1 MASDFVFSF
10 SSERLREY
18 LDDSY
23 QAKYLIRYLAD
34 LDAKTCVLEAR
45 YVDKDYLV
53 DYQKF
58 YSRSFDEEKRFTE
71 RIHFF
76 VEEFSKTRFE
86 ESLEYNDI
94 EYLRKSYLGFVVIR
108 PIKGSDRKRLIGRTL
123 LNTYSDKK
131 GSEKRVFIR
140 GNYDVSLFGIPLSV
154 SSLPFQVQD
163 QGVSACATIA
173 LWTAL
178 HPLADTYGI
187 QRLSPAEI
195 TELST
200 SFPSEYRNFPSSG
213 LNWGQM
219 ISCVKSME
227 LDVETINV
235 ENIDDD
241 DIILTAIKAYVK
253 AELPLIGAL
262 KLTKENNPPEYHAVT
277 ISGYQCNNNGKLTE
291 LYAHDDQI
299 GPYNRVTPGGSFKRW
314 KNEWNDRDY
323 KVSLE
328 KLLIPIYPKIRLP
341 FARIY
346 PRYLEIKERVIN
358 DYGDDFDFELYLTTI
373 RKYKEFLL
381 ESTLKE
387 KRKILIKSLP
397 RFLWVLRAYYEGKP
411 LKDIVFDG
419 TAIYPKQVSSID
431 FRI

>member
-1 MASDFVFSF
+1 M
-10 SSERLREY
+10 
-18 LDDSY
+18 
-23 QAKYLIRYLAD
+23 IRYLAD
-34 LDAKTCVLEAR
+34 LDAKTCVLEAK

-314 KNEWNDRDY
+314 KNEWNNRDY

>member
-1 MASDFVFSF
+1 MASDFVFSY

-18 LDDSY
+18 LDDSH
-23 QAKYLIRYLAD
+23 QAEYLIRYLAD
-34 LDAKTCVLEAR
+34 LDAKTCVLEDK

-76 VEEFSKTRFE
+76 VEDFSTTKFE
-86 ESLEYNDI
+86 ESLENNDI

-123 LNTYSDKK
+123 LNAYPDEK

-213 LNWGQM
+213 LN
-219 ISCVKSME
+219 
-227 LDVETINV
+227 
-235 ENIDDD
+235 
-241 DIILTAIKAYVK
+241 
-253 AELPLIGAL
+253 
-262 KLTKENNPPEYHAVT
+262 
-277 ISGYQCNNNGKLTE
+277 
-291 LYAHDDQI
+291 
-299 GPYNRVTPGGSFKRW
+299 
-314 KNEWNDRDY
+314 
-323 KVSLE
+323 
-328 KLLIPIYPKIRLP
+328 
-341 FARIY
+341 
-346 PRYLEIKERVIN
+346 
-358 DYGDDFDFELYLTTI
+358 
-373 RKYKEFLL
+373 
-381 ESTLKE
+381 
-387 KRKILIKSLP
+387 
-397 RFLWVLRAYYEGKP
+397 
-411 LKDIVFDG
+411 
-419 TAIYPKQVSSID
+419 
-431 FRI
+431 

>member
-1 MASDFVFSF
+1 MASDFVFSY
-10 SSERLREY
+10 SSERLREH
-18 LDDSY
+18 LDDSH
-23 QAKYLIRYLAD
+23 QAEYLIRYLAD
-34 LDAKTCVLEAR
+34 LDAKTCVLEDK

-76 VEEFSKTRFE
+76 VEDFSKTRFE
-86 ESLEYNDI
+86 ESLENNDI

-123 LNTYSDKK
+123 LNTYSDKE

-163 QGVSACATIA
+163 QGVSACATVA

-187 QRLSPAEI
+187 PRLSPAEI

-200 SFPSEYRNFPSSG
+200 SFPSESRNFPSSG

-219 ISCVKSME
+219 INCVKAME

-253 AELPLIGAL
+253 AEFPLIGAL
-262 KLTKENNPPEYHAVT
+262 KLTKEKNPPEYHAVT
-277 ISGYQCNNNGKLTE
+277 ISGYQCNNNGELTE
-291 LYAHDDQI
+291 LYVHDDQI
-299 GPYNRVTPGGSFKRW
+299 GLYSRVKPDGSFKHW
-314 KNEWNDRDY
+314 KNEWNDSGHE
-323 KVSLE
+323 VSLE

-346 PRYLEIKERVIN
+346 PRYLEIKERMIN
-358 DYGDDFDFELYLTTI
+358 AYGDDLDFELYLTTI

-397 RFLWVLRAYYEGKP
+397 RFLWVLRVYYDGNP
-411 LKDIVFDG
+411 RGDIVFDG
-419 TAIYPKQVSSID
+419 TSIYPKPLICIE

>member
-1 MASDFVFSF
+1 MASDFVFSYF
-10 SSERLREY
+10 SERLREY
-18 LDDSY
+18 LDDSH
-23 QAKYLIRYLAD
+23 QAEYLIRYLAD
-34 LDAKTCVLEAR
+34 LDAKTCVLEDK
-45 YVDKDYLV
+45 YVDKDYLI

-58 YSRSFDEEKRFTE
+58 YSRSFDEAKRFTE

-76 VEEFSKTRFE
+76 VEDFSTTKFE
-86 ESLEYNDI
+86 ESLENNDI

-108 PIKGSDRKRLIGRTL
+108 PIKGSDRKRLIGRTI
-123 LNTYSDKK
+123 LNAYPDEK

-187 QRLSPAEI
+187 QRLFPAEI

-219 ISCVKSME
+219 INCVKSME
-227 LDVETINV
+227 LDVETI
-235 ENIDDD
+235 
-241 DIILTAIKAYVK
+241 
-253 AELPLIGAL
+253 
-262 KLTKENNPPEYHAVT
+262 
-277 ISGYQCNNNGKLTE
+277 
-291 LYAHDDQI
+291 
-299 GPYNRVTPGGSFKRW
+299 
-314 KNEWNDRDY
+314 
-323 KVSLE
+323 
-328 KLLIPIYPKIRLP
+328 IYPKIRLP

-346 PRYLEIKERVIN
+346 PRYLAIKERVIK
-358 DYGDDFDFELYLTTI
+358 DYGDDLDFELYLTTI

-381 ESTLKE
+381 ESTIKE

-419 TAIYPKQVSSID
+419 TAIYPKQISSID